1 MEKIKQF
8 KIEVVCDFKD
18 PGDRKC
24 LFRLANKQSKIKT
37 GELDDKI
44 YLTYIGS
51 ISKTPSYNAL
61 DFIDEIHKYI
71 TNGSI
76 ANEIAY
82 CVFGAVYSIDS
93 GEETTR
99 IQANFDR
106 NYSVR
111 MEIPNCTNHV
121 NVMLYRKDGEA
132 FRTMANPRF
141 GLGLKAIVNPRFE
154 LGVIAMVNPRFAL
167 GTIMKRLAACGLV
180 ADYAVLEVICEE
192 LLSRYEDGVSTRYVD
207 EIDIMDAKTGEIY
220 DCNIYF
226 EIPR

>member
-18 PGDRKC
+18 PDDRKC
-24 LFRLANKQSKIKT
+24 LFRLTNNRSKIKT

-82 CVFGAVYSIDS
+82 CVFGAVYSLDS

-99 IQANFDR
+99 IQANFNR
-106 NYSVR
+106 KYSVR
-111 MEIPNCTNHV
+111 MEIPNCASHV

-132 FRTMANPRF
+132 FCTMANPRF
-141 GLGLKAIVNPRFE
+141 GLGLNATNPRFN
-154 LGVIAMVNPRFAL
+154 LGIIVMANPKFAL
-167 GTIMKRLAACGLV
+167 GAIMKRLIAYGLV
-180 ADYAVLEVICEE
+180 ADYAVLKLSCEE

>member
-51 ISKTPSYNAL
+51 ISKTPSHNAL

-82 CVFGAVYSIDS
+82 CVFGAVYSLDS

-111 MEIPNCTNHV
+111 MEIPNCSNHV
-121 NVMLYRKDGEA
+121 SVMLYRKDGEA

-141 GLGLKAIVNPRFE
+141 
-154 LGVIAMVNPRFAL
+154 AL
-167 GTIMKRLAACGLV
+167 GTIMKRLAAYGLV
-180 ADYAVLEVICEE
+180 ADYAVLELICEE

-207 EIDIMDAKTGEIY
+207 KIDIMDAETGEIHK
-220 DCNIYF
+220 CNLCF

>member
-18 PGDRKC
+18 PDDREY
-24 LFRLANKQSKIKT
+24 LFHLTNKLSKIKT

-51 ISKTPSYNAL
+51 IAKTPSDNAL
-61 DFIDEIHKYI
+61 DFIDEIHKYV
-71 TNGSI
+71 TDDQI
-76 ANEIAY
+76 ADEIAY
-82 CVFGAVYSIDS
+82 CVFGAVYSLDS
-93 GEETTR
+93 GEEITR

-111 MEIPNCTNHV
+111 MEIPNYTGLV
-121 NVMLYRKDGEA
+121 SVMLYRKDGDVEGI
-132 FRTMANPRF
+132 FRPMINPRF
-141 GLGLKAIVNPRFE
+141 ALGGI
-154 LGVIAMVNPRFAL
+154 IMVNPRFAL
-167 GTIMKRLAACGLV
+167 KSIMKRLAACGLV
-180 ADYAVLEVICEE
+180 ADYVVLKLICEE

-207 EIDIMDAKTGEIY
+207 KIDIMDAETGEIHK
-220 DCNIYF
+220 CNLCF

>member
-8 KIEVVCDFKD
+8 KIIVGCDFKD

-24 LFRLANKQSKIKT
+24 LFRLTNKLSKIKT

-51 ISKTPSYNAL
+51 ISRTPSYNAL

-71 TNGSI
+71 TNDSI

-82 CVFGAVYSIDS
+82 SVFGAVYSLDS

-99 IQANFDR
+99 IQANFNR

-111 MEIPNCTNHV
+111 MEIPNCANHV

-141 GLGLKAIVNPRFE
+141 GLGLNAIVNPRFD
-154 LGVIAMVNPRFAL
+154 LGIIVMANPKFAL
-167 GTIMKRLAACGLV
+167 GTIMKRLIAYGLV
-180 ADYAVLEVICEE
+180 ADYAVLKLICEE

>member
-1 MEKIKQF
+1 MEKITQF
-8 KIEVVCDFKD
+8 KIIVGCDFKD

-24 LFRLANKQSKIKT
+24 LFRLTNKLSKIKT

-51 ISKTPSYNAL
+51 ISRTPSYNAL

-71 TNGSI
+71 TNDSI

-82 CVFGAVYSIDS
+82 SVFGAVYSLDS

-99 IQANFDR
+99 IQANFNR

-111 MEIPNCTNHV
+111 MEIPNCANHV

-141 GLGLKAIVNPRFE
+141 GLGIIVMANPK
-154 LGVIAMVNPRFAL
+154 FAL
-167 GTIMKRLAACGLV
+167 GTIMKRLIAYGLV
-180 ADYAVLEVICEE
+180 ADYDVLKLICEE

>member
-18 PGDRKC
+18 SGDKKC

-51 ISKTPSYNAL
+51 IAKTPSYNAL

-82 CVFGAVYSIDS
+82 CLFGAVYSLDS

-99 IQANFDR
+99 IQANFNR
-106 NYSVR
+106 KYSIR
-111 MEIPNCTNHV
+111 MEIPNCANHV

-132 FRTMANPRF
+132 FRTIANPRF
-141 GLGLKAIVNPRFE
+141 DLGLKAIVNPRFE
-154 LGVIAMVNPRFAL
+154 LGVIVMANPRFAL
-167 GTIMKRLAACGLV
+167 GTIMKRLVACGLV
-180 ADYAVLEVICEE
+180 ADYAVLELICEE
-192 LLSRYEDGVSTRYVD
+192 LLSRYEDGASTKYVD

>member
-18 PGDRKC
+18 PDDRKC
-24 LFRLANKQSKIKT
+24 LFRLTNKLSKIKI

-82 CVFGAVYSIDS
+82 CVFGAVYSLDS

-99 IQANFDR
+99 IQANFNR
-106 NYSVR
+106 KYSVR
-111 MEIPNCTNHV
+111 MEIPNCANHV
-121 NVMLYRKDGEA
+121 GVMLYRKDGEA
-132 FRTMANPRF
+132 FHTMA
-141 GLGLKAIVNPRFE
+141 NPRFE

-180 ADYAVLEVICEE
+180 ADYAVLELICEE